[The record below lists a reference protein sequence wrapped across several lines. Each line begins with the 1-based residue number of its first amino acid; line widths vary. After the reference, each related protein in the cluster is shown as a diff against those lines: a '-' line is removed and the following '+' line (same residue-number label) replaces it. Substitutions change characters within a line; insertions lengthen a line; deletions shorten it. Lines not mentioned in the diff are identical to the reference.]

1 MTTLEQE
8 IIKKFQLLDNEA
20 KERVRAQVNAE
31 TNLVTHTTNL
41 HEWLN
46 WAESFGNYIHEKYG
60 DIFDSVETL
69 SQIREERDNDIMGG
83 S

>member
-8 IIKKFQLLDNEA
+8 IIEKFRLLDNEA

-31 TNLVTHTTNL
+31 TDPAIHIPNL

-60 DIFDSVETL
+60 DIFDSVDTL

-83 S
+83 N